1 MPDKTAGKVRERGF
15 KSKKGE
21 NQKKKLDKIRNLW
34 LYIYGPDYLEV
45 DTE

>member
-21 NQKKKLDKIRNLW
+21 IKKKLDKIRNLW